1 MDPLPLSADVTHG
14 WFPVVDML
22 CYGHRRGD
30 LLLLLLL
37 LLGLRVVVVDVGVGA
52 EGRRVVGVGLE
63 YLNMVTCGIPQTLFL
78 ILAMVSS
85 LAVAVF

>member
-22 CYGHRRGD
+22 CYGHWRGD
-30 LLLLLLL
+30 LLLLLLLLL

-52 EGRRVVGVGLE
+52 EGRRVVGVGFE
-63 YLNMVTCGIPQTLFL
+63 YLRNVNCGIPLRMFHL
-78 ILAMVSS
+78 
-85 LAVAVF
+85 